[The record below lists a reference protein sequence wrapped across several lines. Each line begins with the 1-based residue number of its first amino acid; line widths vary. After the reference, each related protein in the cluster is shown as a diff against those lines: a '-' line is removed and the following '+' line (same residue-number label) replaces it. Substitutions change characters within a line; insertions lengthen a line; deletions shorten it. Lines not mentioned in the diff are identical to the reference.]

1 MKHQTVKLL
10 SAAIVAI
17 SLGFAACK
25 KADLDLNKYNDVKLQ
40 PGIVTP
46 LASVSITA
54 GKILKQDSIIVHDP
68 DGLIRFV
75 VRKDS
80 IVTIGADSILQN
92 ISLPKSNVN
101 FTLGEIDVPSI
112 KQTQVVTLQDLVNA
126 SDLQTQQV
134 FNYYNGKDTIFPAM
148 SSPAG
153 DTNSVSKASNYEFI
167 HISKGFLRF
176 TLSNNFPTVLTK
188 AQVVIFDN
196 KYKRKLG
203 TLNYA
208 NILPLSKGLDSI
220 KMAGVTMSNDL
231 SFQILS
237 VDLAKSGTKVRI
249 NLNDNL
255 TIDIQGVGMKTT
267 RGRAIIPSQVI
278 QTQMLALNLG
288 SPTEDYKLRNV
299 KFGAAVIPYI
309 ADSKFAETLNL
320 SIQFPDATVG
330 GNPLSPNAIALPKGS
345 KNGNFDL
352 SNANIFLG
360 AIDTQTHNML
370 RVAVSPTINSSG
382 NLVDFDS
389 SDYVKIEIDPAKII
403 IDYVDGYMGQKTWTV
418 DVDDVDFDALAN
430 LGKGLTLTNPKM
442 SIIVKN
448 SFGIPILL
456 ELSIVAKDDKG
467 ASVDMQPPVMNFGYP
482 TIPQAGTTVD
492 SKFDIDKTNS
502 KIVEALGLP
511 PTKFAIA
518 GKAYL
523 NKDGFKGYNDFVG
536 KNSGLAISFEA
547 NLPLSIIEQDFSISD
562 TADVKEIFKGRDQFE
577 YLELKIKTTNGFPLE
592 GTLDLYFANA
602 NGVIMDSLTNTTLIA
617 SGVPDA
623 TGRVITRTENMTSI
637 LLDAAKL
644 SKMATKTNYAQKII
658 FKTHFYTYNK
668 GTQSVNIHTDN
679 KLDIALA
686 FRAKLSGK

>member
-1 MKHQTVKLL
+1 MKNNNLNRLAIAILAITLGL
-10 SAAIVAI
+10 S
-17 SLGFAACK
+17 ACK
-25 KADLDLNKYNDVKLQ
+25 KADLDLNKYQDVKLQ

-54 GKILKQDSIIVHDP
+54 GKILKQDSIVVHDP

-101 FTLGEIDVPSI
+101 FTLGEIDVPKI
-112 KQTQVVTLQDLVNA
+112 QQTEAITLQDLVNS
-126 SDLQTQQV
+126 SDTTTQKL

-148 SSPAG
+148 TSPFG
-153 DTNSVSKASNYEFI
+153 DTNFVAKPTNYEYI
-167 HISKGFLRF
+167 HISKGYLRF
-176 TLSNNFPTVLTK
+176 TLTNNFPTVLTK
-188 AQVVIFDN
+188 AQVVIYDN
-196 KYKRKLG
+196 KYKRTLG

-208 NILPLSKGLDSI
+208 NILPKSKGQDSI

-237 VDLAKSGTKVRI
+237 VDLAKSSTKVRI
-249 NLNDNL
+249 NLNDDL

-267 RGRAIIPSQVI
+267 WGRAIIPSQVI

-299 KFGAAVIPYI
+299 KFGAAVIPYV

-330 GNPLSPNAIALPKGS
+330 GNPLSPNAITLPKGS
-345 KNGNFDL
+345 KTGSFDL

-370 RVAVSPTINSSG
+370 RVSVAPYISSSG
-382 NLVDFDS
+382 NMVDFDS
-389 SDYVKIEIDPAKII
+389 SNYVKIEIDPAKII

-418 DVDDVDFDALAN
+418 DVNDVNFDALAN

-448 SFGIPILL
+448 SFGIPIRL
-456 ELSIVAKDDKG
+456 ELSIVAKDNNG

-482 TIPQAGTTVD
+482 SIPQAGTTVD

-502 KIVEALGLP
+502 KIVQALGLP
-511 PTKFAIA
+511 QP
-518 GKAYL
+518 
-523 NKDGFKGYNDFVG
+523 
-536 KNSGLAISFEA
+536 
-547 NLPLSIIEQDFSISD
+547 NLPLRE
-562 TADVKEIFKGRDQFE
+562 K
-577 YLELKIKTTNGFPLE
+577 
-592 GTLDLYFANA
+592 
-602 NGVIMDSLTNTTLIA
+602 
-617 SGVPDA
+617 
-623 TGRVITRTENMTSI
+623 RT
-637 LLDAAKL
+637 
-644 SKMATKTNYAQKII
+644 
-658 FKTHFYTYNK
+658 
-668 GTQSVNIHTDN
+668 
-679 KLDIALA
+679 
-686 FRAKLSGK
+686 

>member
-1 MKHQTVKLL
+1 MKHQTLKLL
-10 SAAIVAI
+10 SAAIVSI

-25 KADLDLNKYNDVKLQ
+25 KADLDLNKYQNLKLQ

-54 GKILKQDSIIVHDP
+54 GKILKKDSIVVHDP
-68 DGLIRFV
+68 DGLIRFL

-92 ISLPKSNVN
+92 ITLPKSNVN

-112 KQTQVVTLQDLVNA
+112 KQTQIVKLQELVDA
-126 SDLQTQQV
+126 SDLETKQV
-134 FNYYNGKDTIFPAM
+134 FNYCNGKDTIFPALN
-148 SSPAG
+148 SPAG
-153 DTNSVSKASNYEFI
+153 NKNDMSKATNYEFI
-167 HISKGFLRF
+167 HISKGYLRF
-176 TLSNNFPTVLTK
+176 TLSNNFPTVLAK
-188 AQVVIFDN
+188 AQVLIYDN
-196 KYKRKLG
+196 KYKRMLG

-208 NILPLSKGLDSI
+208 NILPTAKGLDSI
-220 KMAGVTMSNDL
+220 KMVGITMCNDL

-237 VDLAKSGTKVRI
+237 VDLTKSSTKVRVD
-249 NLNDNL
+249 LNDNL
-255 TIDIQGVGMKTT
+255 TIDIQGIGIKATK
-267 RGRAIIPSQVI
+267 GRAIIPGQII
-278 QTQMLALNLG
+278 QTQRLALNLG

-320 SIQFPDATVG
+320 SIQFPDANVG
-330 GNPLSPNAIALPKGS
+330 GNPLSPSAIMLPKGS
-345 KNGNFDL
+345 KTGNFNL

-360 AIDTQTHNML
+360 SIDTQSHNML
-370 RVAVSPTINSSG
+370 RIDVAPSISSSG
-382 NLVDFDS
+382 KLVDFDS
-389 SDYVKIEIDPAKII
+389 SDYVKIEIDPAKIT
-403 IDYVDGYMGQKTWTV
+403 IDYVDGYLGQKTWSV
-418 DVDDVDFDALAN
+418 DVDDVNFDALAN
-430 LGKGLTLTNPKM
+430 LGKGLSLTNPKM

-467 ASVDMQPPVMNFGYP
+467 ASVDMQPPFMNFGYP
-482 TIPQAGTTVD
+482 SISQAGTTVN

-502 KIVEALGLP
+502 KIVQALGLP

-523 NKDGFKGYNDFVG
+523 NKDGFKGYNDFAD
-536 KNSGLAISFEA
+536 KKSNLNISFEA
-547 NLPLSIIEQDFSISD
+547 NLPLSIIAQDFSISD
-562 TADVKEIFKGRDQFE
+562 TADVQDIFKGVDQFE

-602 NGVIMDSLTNTTLIA
+602 KGVIIDSLTNTTLIA
-617 SGVPDA
+617 SGIVDA
-623 TGRVITRTENMTSI
+623 TNRVITRSENMTSI
-637 LLDAAKL
+637 LLDAKKL
-644 SKMATKTNYAQKII
+644 SRIASNTNYAQKII

>member
-1 MKHQTVKLL
+1 MKNPTPKRLFTAL
-10 SAAIVAI
+10 IFI
-17 SLGFAACK
+17 TLGFSSCK
-25 KADLDLNKYNDVKLQ
+25 KAELDLNKYQNVQLQ

-54 GKILKQDSIIVHDP
+54 GKILKQDSIVVHDP

-80 IVTIGADSILQN
+80 IVNIGADSILQN

-101 FTLGEIDVPSI
+101 FTLGEIEVPKI
-112 KQTQVVTLQDLVNA
+112 NQNEVITLQDLVNS
-126 SDLQTQQV
+126 SDTNTQKA

-148 SSPAG
+148 TSPYG
-153 DTNSVSKASNYEFI
+153 DTNFVAKPSNYEFI
-167 HISKGFLRF
+167 HISKGYLRF

-188 AQVVIFDN
+188 AQVVIYDN
-196 KYKRKLG
+196 KYNRILG

-208 NILPLSKGLDSI
+208 NILPSTSGVDSI

-237 VDLAKSGTKVRI
+237 VDLAKSSTKVRI

-255 TIDIQGVGMKTT
+255 TINIQGVGMKTT
-267 RGRAIIPSQVI
+267 WGRAIIPNQII
-278 QTQMLALNLG
+278 QTQVLALNLG

-299 KFGAAVIPYI
+299 KFGAAVIPYV

-320 SIQFPDATVG
+320 SIQFPDATVC
-330 GNPLSPNAIALPKGS
+330 GNPLSPNAITLPKGS
-345 KNGNFDL
+345 KTGNFDL

-360 AIDTQTHNML
+360 SIDTQTHNML
-370 RVAVSPTINSSG
+370 RVAVAPSISSSG

-389 SDYVKIEIDPAKII
+389 SDYVKIEIDPAKIT
-403 IDYVDGYMGQKTWTV
+403 IDYVDGYLGQKTWSV
-418 DVDDVDFDALAN
+418 NVADVNFDALAN

-442 SIIVKN
+442 SIIVNN
-448 SFGIPILL
+448 SFGIPIRL

-467 ASVDMQPPVMNFGYP
+467 ASVDMQPPVMDFGYP
-482 TIPQAGTTVD
+482 TIPQVGTTVN

-502 KIVEALGLP
+502 KIVQALGLP

-523 NKDGFKGYNDFVG
+523 NKDGFKGYNDFVD
-536 KNSGLAISFEA
+536 KKSNLNISFEA
-547 NLPLSIIEQDFSISD
+547 NLPLSITAQDFSISD
-562 TADVKEIFKGRDQFE
+562 TADVKDIFKGLDQFE

-592 GTLDLYFANA
+592 GTLDLYFSNA
-602 NGVIMDSLTNTTLIA
+602 NGVILDSLTNTTLIA
-617 SGVPDA
+617 SGIPDA
-623 TGRVITRTENMTSI
+623 TGRVVTRTENMTSI
-637 LLDAAKL
+637 LLDATKL
-644 SKMATKTNYAQKII
+644 SHMATKTNYAQKII
-658 FKTHFYTYNK
+658 FKSHFYTYNK

>member
-1 MKHQTVKLL
+1 MKNNNLNRLAIAILAITLGL
-10 SAAIVAI
+10 S
-17 SLGFAACK
+17 ACK
-25 KADLDLNKYNDVKLQ
+25 KADLDLNKYQDVKLQ

-54 GKILKQDSIIVHDP
+54 GKILKQDSIVVHDP

-101 FTLGEIDVPSI
+101 FTLGEIDVPKI
-112 KQTQVVTLQDLVNA
+112 QQTEAITLQDLVNS
-126 SDLQTQQV
+126 SDTTTQKL

-148 SSPAG
+148 TSPFG
-153 DTNSVSKASNYEFI
+153 DTNFVAKPTNYEYI
-167 HISKGFLRF
+167 HISKGYLRF
-176 TLSNNFPTVLTK
+176 TLTNNFPTVLTK
-188 AQVVIFDN
+188 AQVVIYDN
-196 KYKRKLG
+196 KYKRTLG

-208 NILPLSKGLDSI
+208 NILPKSKGQDSI

-237 VDLAKSGTKVRI
+237 VDLAKSSTKVRI
-249 NLNDNL
+249 NLNDDL

-267 RGRAIIPSQVI
+267 WGRAIIPSQVI

-299 KFGAAVIPYI
+299 KFGAAVIPYV

-330 GNPLSPNAIALPKGS
+330 GNPLSPNAITLPKGS
-345 KNGNFDL
+345 KTGNFDL

-370 RVAVSPTINSSG
+370 RVSVAPYISSSG
-382 NLVDFDS
+382 NMVDFDS
-389 SDYVKIEIDPAKII
+389 SNYVKIEIDPAKII

-418 DVDDVDFDALAN
+418 DVNDVNFDALAN

-448 SFGIPILL
+448 SFGIPIRL
-456 ELSIVAKDDKG
+456 ELSIVAKDNNG

-482 TIPQAGTTVD
+482 SIPQAGTTID

-502 KIVEALGLP
+502 KIVQALGLP

-523 NKDGFKGYNDFVG
+523 NKDGFKGYNDFVD
-536 KNSGLAISFEA
+536 KKSNLAISFEA
-547 NLPLSIIEQDFSISD
+547 NLPLSIIAQDFSISD
-562 TADVKEIFKGRDQFE
+562 TADVKDVFKGLDQFE

-602 NGVIMDSLTNTTLIA
+602 SGVIMDSLTNTTLIA
-617 SGVPDA
+617 SGIPDA

-644 SKMATKTNYAQKII
+644 SRMATKTNYAQKII